1 MLPWFTDKSR
11 SMFVSTA
18 WQTKTITPSLRT
30 CETEESI
37 VSVLVLWQWS
47 HPLAPGDP
55 ALVNIGSDQHRE
67 TWPNKS
73 LSQGLLSHKPGAIIT
88 LQRLT
93 VDTTWFSQRFV
104 PKARGWKN
112 AQTRHQKLTQFDR
125 TAECLIHPVTAS
137 ASSPRPEYHRN

>member
-1 MLPWFTDKSR
+1 
-11 SMFVSTA
+11 MFVSTA

-93 VDTTWFSQRFV
+93 VDTT
-104 PKARGWKN
+104 
-112 AQTRHQKLTQFDR
+112 
-125 TAECLIHPVTAS
+125 
-137 ASSPRPEYHRN
+137 